1 MNISYMW
8 LFITYWGRWMQLRD
22 TCWDTSNRE
31 MLYKYLKGLI
41 SSVGQRHVLSF
52 GDRQMFQCRVR
63 DYDPLY

>member
-1 MNISYMW
+1 
-8 LFITYWGRWMQLRD
+8 MQLRD
-22 TCWDTSNRE
+22 RCWDTSNRE
-31 MLYKYLKGLI
+31 MLYKYLKGLV